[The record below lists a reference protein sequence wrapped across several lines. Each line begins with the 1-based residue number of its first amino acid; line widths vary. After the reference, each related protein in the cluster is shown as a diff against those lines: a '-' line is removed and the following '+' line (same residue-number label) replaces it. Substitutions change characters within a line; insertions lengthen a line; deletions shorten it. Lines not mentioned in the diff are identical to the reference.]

1 MLITFEGGEGAG
13 KTTQI
18 RLLAEALREADQA
31 TTVTREPGGTALG
44 EEVRRLIFAH
54 GGMSYQAEAFLFNAA
69 RAQLMEEIIFPAL
82 TRGEVVLCDRFIHST
97 LAYQG
102 YGRGGDLTRLAA
114 LSLLA
119 TDGRRPDLV
128 VLLDIDP
135 LAGLRRK
142 QGDLVA
148 WNRFEDEAERF
159 HQAVRAGF
167 LQLAATEPGAFLVL
181 NATRP
186 VAEQHAMI
194 LSHVR
199 RLLAR

>member
-18 RLLAEALREADQA
+18 RLLAEAMREAGQA

-69 RAQLMEEIIFPAL
+69 RAQLMEEVIFPAL

-102 YGRGGDLTRLAA
+102 YGRGGDMNRLEAWSRLA
-114 LSLLA
+114 
-119 TDGRRPDLV
+119 T
-128 VLLDIDP
+128 
-135 LAGLRRK
+135 
-142 QGDLVA
+142 
-148 WNRFEDEAERF
+148 
-159 HQAVRAGF
+159 
-167 LQLAATEPGAFLVL
+167 
-181 NATRP
+181 
-186 VAEQHAMI
+186 
-194 LSHVR
+194 
-199 RLLAR
+199 